1 MVEEIDNKIKGT
13 RSTKILVISL
23 EKDWTYPC
31 AIGRSNI
38 FFKISSPRY
47 RYKNIRSKAEGFLK
61 ILEDLPLPPPPLFN
75 TMYNCR

>member
-1 MVEEIDNKIKGT
+1 MVEDNKIKG
-13 RSTKILVISL
+13 STKILVISL

-38 FFKISSPRY
+38 FFKSPRY

-61 ILEDLPLPPPPLFN
+61 ILEDLPLPPPPPLFN